1 MHIVIAM
8 DSFKGSMSSL
18 ETGNAVA
25 EGFRRVNPDNEIDV
39 RPVADGGEGTVD
51 TLTEGLGGTFRTV
64 KVTGPL
70 GKVVEAKY
78 GITENPQLAEH
89 FFRRRNREIQG
100 ASGMK
105 MLKYP
110 PTAIIETAQAAG
122 LTLVPEKSRNPM
134 LTTTRGV
141 GELIRDAISQGCRN
155 FIIGIGSSATN
166 DCGIG
171 MLEAL
176 GFKFLDENGV
186 DVPGNAAGLARVAS
200 IDATSALPELAD
212 CSFQIA
218 CDVTNPLCGEKGASA
233 VFGPQK
239 GADPEMI
246 RQMDAAQMKFAELCK
261 KTYPKADPTAP
272 GTGAAG
278 GLGFGFL
285 TFTNAILARGID
297 IVLRETRLE
306 SYLRS
311 ADLVVTGE
319 GELDARTMMGKGPSG
334 VAALAKNFNVPCIA
348 FTGQLG
354 RNFRTVN
361 DKGIAAFFTIQPGPV
376 SLSEAMD
383 NESARRHLADTAE
396 QVMRLID
403 VFYREK
409 WM

>member
-25 EGFRRVNPDNEIDV
+25 EGFRKVDPNNEIDV

-51 TLTEGLGGTFRTV
+51 TLTEGLDGKFRTV
-64 KVTGPL
+64 RVTGPL
-70 GKVVEAKY
+70 GKSVEAKY
-78 GITENPQLAEH
+78 GITENPQLTEH
-89 FFRRRNREIQG
+89 LFRRNREVTG
-100 ASGMK
+100 ASGTR

-110 PTAIIETAQAAG
+110 PTAIIEIAQAAG
-122 LTLVPEKSRNPM
+122 LTLVPARERNP
-134 LTTTRGV
+134 LVTTTRGV
-141 GELIRDAISQGCRN
+141 GELIRDAIGQGCRN

-171 MLEAL
+171 MLQGL
-176 GFKFLDENGV
+176 GFSFLDENGQEV
-186 DVPGNAAGLARVAS
+186 AGNAAGLAKIKT
-200 IDATSALPELAD
+200 IDDSKAMPELAD
-212 CSFQIA
+212 CVFQVA

-239 GADPEMI
+239 GADQEMI
-246 RQMDAAQMKFAELCK
+246 RQMDAAQMAFAELCK
-261 KTYPKADPTAP
+261 EKYPKADPTIP

-285 TFTNAILARGID
+285 TFLNGYLERGID

-306 SYLRS
+306 SYLRG

-319 GELDARTMMGKGPSG
+319 GELDAQTMMGKGPSG
-334 VAALAKNFNVPCIA
+334 VAALAKQFNVPCIA
-348 FTGQLG
+348 FTGKRG
-354 RNFRTVN
+354 RDAKVCNE
-361 DKGIAAFFTIQPGPV
+361 KGIAAFFPIQPGPV
-376 SLSEAMD
+376 SEADAMD
-383 NESARRHLADTAE
+383 NAKARKNLADTAE

-403 VFYREK
+403 VFYLEK